1 MDKVDSLLKIIDR
14 YDHYIEVANNKANY
28 LLAFVISVSVGMAAL
43 LGYSDTLKFDLS
55 TPIAN
60 ILKVICIFIYA
71 INLLFAMQILLGV
84 HKIIL
89 PNTSSPSTSV
99 KSNIFFGDV
108 ASLSHIEYADSL
120 KRMSP
125 DSFQEDL
132 SFQANALA
140 KIVNEKFKHQKQ
152 AMKIASQQ
160 YILSSLFISI
170 LCGIVKALS

>member
-1 MDKVDSLLKIIDR
+1 MDKVDSLLRVIDR

-28 LLAFVISVSVGMAAL
+28 LLAFVISVSVGIAAL
-43 LGYSDTLKFDLS
+43 LGYSDILKFDLS
-55 TPIAN
+55 APVAN
-60 ILKVICIFIYA
+60 ILKVICIFVYA
-71 INLLFAMQILLGV
+71 VNLLFVMQILLGV
-84 HKIIL
+84 HRIIF

-108 ASLSHIEYADSL
+108 ASLSHIEYAESV
-120 KRMSP
+120 KKMSC

-140 KIVNEKFKHQKQ
+140 KIVEEKFKHQKH